1 MTTPVHTRA
10 DVLERL
16 RAIEAEIRG
25 LGVLRLALFGSFA
38 RSEARPGSDVDVLVE
53 FAPDQKSFDRF
64 MRLCDLLEE
73 RLARRVDVVTTEAL
87 SPYIG
92 PHILAE
98 AQDVV
103 RAA

>member
-1 MTTPVHTRA
+1 MVTPVRTRS

-16 RAIEAEIRG
+16 QEAEEEIRG
-25 LGVLRLALFGSFA
+25 LGVHRLALFGSFA
-38 RSEARPGSDVDVLVE
+38 RLEAGPESDVDLLVE
-53 FAPDQKSFDRF
+53 FAPGQKSFDRF

-73 RLARRVDVVTTEAL
+73 RLARRVEVVTTEAL

-98 AQDVV
+98 AQDVL